1 MGIRYFF
8 LCVHTK
14 KKNTMDKKDL
24 MQFNALMNRFPKINN
39 SNIML
44 LMLFNILQMLLSLPY
59 DSKPGV
65 LK

>member
-1 MGIRYFF
+1 
-8 LCVHTK
+8 
-14 KKNTMDKKDL
+14 MDKKDL

>member
-1 MGIRYFF
+1 
-8 LCVHTK
+8 
-14 KKNTMDKKDL
+14 MDKKDL
-24 MQFNALMNRFPKINN
+24 MQFNALMNRFPKTNN

-59 DSKPGV
+59 DCKPGV